1 MTTQDPY
8 ADYEAALAR
17 YSEALARL
25 EAGDQQPELETTVD
39 RLYEESLSAYARLSA
54 GQPPAPAAET
64 AIPDFAP
71 AASEQPAADV
81 PAVEDVRAEVP
92 SAAPAWAPSP
102 AASPTFDLSDV
113 PPLPAAP
120 AQAQPTPDASGG
132 PVLGR
137 RQKLVRFSP
146 PAENAPSEQPL
157 RRDVLS
163 ALRTEKR
170 SEIGRERKIA
180 GNLPEWDLVPPS
192 EVLPVARR

>member
-92 SAAPAWAPSP
+92 SAALRGRRVRRRLPRST
-102 AASPTFDLSDV
+102 SPTCR
-113 PPLPAAP
+113 PARCTGAG
-120 AQAQPTPDASGG
+120 AA
-132 PVLGR
+132 
-137 RQKLVRFSP
+137 
-146 PAENAPSEQPL
+146 NA
-157 RRDVLS
+157 
-163 ALRTEKR
+163 
-170 SEIGRERKIA
+170 
-180 GNLPEWDLVPPS
+180 
-192 EVLPVARR
+192 